1 LVIST
6 LREVT
11 FVCARRLFADVFR
24 RFRGGVSGMAPAT
37 VDSTSTRVIQANI
50 PGGIFAIRMRCC
62 AKILELSSSNQIEKD
77 QCEKLQKFI
86 LNLETAEKVDEL
98 LELMIAR

>member
-1 LVIST
+1 
-6 LREVT
+6 
-11 FVCARRLFADVFR
+11 
-24 RFRGGVSGMAPAT
+24 
-37 VDSTSTRVIQANI
+37 
-50 PGGIFAIRMRCC
+50 MRCC